1 MLNSHK
7 KPALKKLTLL
17 PQVVMHLKKYGPC
30 THTLLRDRAGQE
42 LRCWFSSLRQ
52 DLKESFIDSGVMSA
66 IKEWISPLPD
76 KSLPA
81 LRIREELLRILM
93 EVSPGGSLLGLE
105 AWRQAEPGVLL
116 LCSYQV

>member
-1 MLNSHK
+1 MVENNLFCFLS
-7 KPALKKLTLL
+7 
-17 PQVVMHLKKYGPC
+17 
-30 THTLLRDRAGQE
+30 
-42 LRCWFSSLRQ
+42 FLRQ

-93 EVSPGGSLLGLE
+93 EVRAGGGGG
-105 AWRQAEPGVLL
+105 AWVVSG
-116 LCSYQV
+116 